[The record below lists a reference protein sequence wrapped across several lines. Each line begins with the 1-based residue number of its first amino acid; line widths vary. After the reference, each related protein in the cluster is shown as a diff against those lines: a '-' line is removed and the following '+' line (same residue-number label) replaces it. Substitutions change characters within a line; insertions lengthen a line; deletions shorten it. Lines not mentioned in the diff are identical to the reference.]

1 MQLYKIY
8 TWAYNTYIFPKGG
21 FTMVKDKQLVFKLYE
36 HEHEQIQE
44 YAKGQGKTIT
54 GFIMDLIREEI
65 ENIEDE
71 KDVRAVLNSSE
82 PSISWAEL
90 RKEMGQ

>member
-1 MQLYKIY
+1 M
-8 TWAYNTYIFPKGG
+8 A
-21 FTMVKDKQLVFKLYE
+21 KDKQLVFKLYE

-54 GFIMDLIREEI
+54 GFIMDLIREEM

-71 KDVRAVLNSSE
+71 QDVRAALNDNE

-90 RKEMGQ
+90 RNEASQ

>member
-1 MQLYKIY
+1 
-8 TWAYNTYIFPKGG
+8 
-21 FTMVKDKQLVFKLYE
+21 MVKDKQLVFKLYE
-36 HEHEQIQE
+36 HEHEQIQA

-65 ENIEDE
+65 ESIEDE
-71 KDVRAVLNSSE
+71 KDVRLVLNSNE

-90 RKEMGQ
+90 RKEIN

>member
-1 MQLYKIY
+1 MLYIIY
-8 TWAYNTYIFPKGG
+8 IKVYNIYILSKGA
-21 FTMVKDKQLVFKLYE
+21 FIMVKDKQLVFKLYE

-44 YAKGQGKTIT
+44 YAKGQGKTVT
-54 GFIMDLIREEI
+54 GFIMDLIREEM

-71 KDVRAVLNSSE
+71 RDVRAVLNDNE

-90 RKEMGQ
+90 RKETS

>member
-1 MQLYKIY
+1 
-8 TWAYNTYIFPKGG
+8 
-21 FTMVKDKQLVFKLYE
+21 MVKTKQLVFKLYE

-44 YAKGQGKTIT
+44 FAKGQGKTVT
-54 GFIMDLIREEI
+54 GFIMDLIREEM
-65 ENIEDE
+65 ESIEDE

-90 RKEMGQ
+90 RKETS

>member
-1 MQLYKIY
+1 
-8 TWAYNTYIFPKGG
+8 
-21 FTMVKDKQLVFKLYE
+21 MVKNKQLIFKLYE

-44 YAKGQGKTIT
+44 YAKEQGKTIT
-54 GFIMDLIREEI
+54 GFILDLIREEM

-71 KDVRAVLNSSE
+71 KDIRAVLNGNE

-90 RKEMGQ
+90 RKEKNQ

>member
-1 MQLYKIY
+1 M
-8 TWAYNTYIFPKGG
+8 T
-21 FTMVKDKQLVFKLYE
+21 KDKQLVFKLYE

-44 YAKGQGKTIT
+44 FAKMQGKTVT

-71 KDVRAVLNSSE
+71 KDVRAVLNSNE

-90 RKEMGQ
+90 RKETSQ

>member
-1 MQLYKIY
+1 
-8 TWAYNTYIFPKGG
+8 
-21 FTMVKDKQLVFKLYE
+21 MVKDKQLVFKLYE

-44 YAKGQGKTIT
+44 YAKGQGKTVT

-65 ENIEDE
+65 ESIEDE
-71 KDVRAVLNSSE
+71 RDVRAVLHSNE

-90 RKEMGQ
+90 RKETR

>member
-1 MQLYKIY
+1 
-8 TWAYNTYIFPKGG
+8 
-21 FTMVKDKQLVFKLYE
+21 MVKDKQLVFKLYE

-65 ENIEDE
+65 ESIEDE
-71 KDVRAVLNSSE
+71 KDVRLALNSNE

-90 RKEMGQ
+90 RKEMN

>member
-1 MQLYKIY
+1 MV
-8 TWAYNTYIFPKGG
+8 GG
-21 FTMVKDKQLVFKLYE
+21 KQLVFQLHE

-44 YAKGQGKTIT
+44 YARGQGKTIT
-54 GFIMDLIREEI
+54 RFIIDLIREEM

-71 KDVRAVLNSSE
+71 KDIRAVLNDNE

-90 RKEMGQ
+90 RRETV